1 MTGLILSDGERGDE
15 DGQLFESGELMEPAC
30 VKNIYVKYR
39 QNLVDKS
46 RII

>member
-30 VKNIYVKYR
+30 VKRRNSVR
-39 QNLVDKS
+39 THCGS
-46 RII
+46 